1 MTKFVTDFA
10 CAFLALIVIISIL
23 VNVNSML
30 DPLREILK

>member
-1 MTKFVTDFA
+1 MAKFVTDFA